1 MNDTLSQL
9 AALYSEYLSEM
20 ERLNREHSTLR
31 GAFSHILGGS
41 SSGIGSDSCND
52 RFSDGVK
59 KCIEQFAEGRPSCD
73 ETIDVFRFVM
83 RQDHISSCV
92 QSARLM
98 LQAVHVYLIPL
109 AELLSADAA
118 TELYK
123 EYKDLNSRE
132 SLLPVQKQ
140 LVKALKNKKS

>member
-9 AALYSEYLSEM
+9 NALYSEYLSEM
-20 ERLNREHSTLR
+20 ERLNREHSNLR

-52 RFSDGVK
+52 RFSEGVK
-59 KCIEQFAEGRPSCD
+59 KCLEAFAESNPSCD
-73 ETIDVFRFVM
+73 DAAEVFRFVM
-83 RQDHISSCV
+83 KQDHISSCG
-92 QSARLM
+92 QSASLM
-98 LQAVHVYLIPL
+98 LQAVHGYLIPL
-109 AELLSADAA
+109 AEFLSAEAA

-140 LVKALKNKKS
+140 LVKALKK